1 MDRISSAIWV
11 SSGPKAESF
20 LEKEYMLKLK
30 YWLVNDQMNIQVFP
44 ETSHWNEEQEY
55 ILKFISSLRSDL
67 SPTLWAVGFSYPNER
82 KMLSQQKRH
91 ETNWMA

>member
-55 ILKFISSLRSDL
+55 ILKFFALNPNIEKLYAEGL
-67 SPTLWAVGFSYPNER
+67 STG
-82 KMLSQQKRH
+82 
-91 ETNWMA
+91 